1 MHGVSESESAIVIQ
15 LSRTKASFIVAVTC
29 MVVVTCMLLT
39 AAASAQESRLRT
51 LTYDIQQKKWVEK
64 PPPPV
69 GTAEGDLHEIRTQIK
84 QAKYAKALSALKKF
98 TGKYGDLLVP
108 ESLILKAEALIA
120 QRKHEKAHEVL
131 QTFLAQFSGMRL
143 TAEALRLEF
152 EIAENFLKGD
162 KRKGFMLFRV
172 SAVELAYEILDE
184 IATDHPDSR
193 LAELAHKVKGDH
205 LFLVGEHALAE
216 IEYAQILRDYPQSR
230 YYEFAMSRTA
240 QAALASFGG
249 VEYDEAALIEAEERY
264 NDYRVRYPAS
274 ARRDGVDLILQ
285 SVVELQAEKDYGI
298 AAYYERSDHPGAA
311 IFYYRS
317 VRDNW
322 SDTVAAAKA
331 TARLELL
338 GVIEPAASAQPPTP

>member
-1 MHGVSESESAIVIQ
+1 MHRVSESESAIVIQ
-15 LSRTKASFIVAVTC
+15 SSCGSTGLILAATCALMPAS
-29 MVVVTCMLLT
+29 
-39 AAASAQESRLRT
+39 ASAQESRVRT
-51 LTYDIQQKKWVEK
+51 LTYDAQQKNWVEK

-69 GTAEGDLHEIRTQIK
+69 GTPERDLHDVRTQIK
-84 QAKYAKALSALKKF
+84 QAKYARALSALKKF
-98 TGKYGDLLVP
+98 TRKYGEGEALFP
-108 ESLILKAEALIA
+108 QSLILKAEALIA
-120 QRKHEKAHEVL
+120 QRKYEKAHEVL
-131 QTFLAQFSGMRL
+131 QTFLAEFSGMRL

-152 EIAENFLKGD
+152 VIAENFLKGA
-162 KRKGFMLFRV
+162 KRKGFMFFRV

-230 YYEFAMSRTA
+230 YHEFAMSRTA

-249 VEYDEAALIEAEERY
+249 VEYDEAALIEAEERF
-264 NDYRVRYPAS
+264 NDYRARYPAS
-274 ARRDGVDLILQ
+274 ARRDGVDPILQ
-285 SVVELQAEKDYGI
+285 SVVELRGEKDYRIGE
-298 AAYYERSDHPGAA
+298 YYERSDHPGAA
-311 IFYYRS
+311 IFYYQS

-338 GVIEPAASAQPPTP
+338 GVIEPAAFAQPPTP